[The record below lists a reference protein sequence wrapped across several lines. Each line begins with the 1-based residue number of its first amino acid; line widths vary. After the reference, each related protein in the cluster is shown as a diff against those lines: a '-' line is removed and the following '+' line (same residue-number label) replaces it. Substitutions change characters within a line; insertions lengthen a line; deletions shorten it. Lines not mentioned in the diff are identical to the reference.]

1 MHRYLMHTFRTRI
14 RLVIKL
20 SIADWIKCGW

>member
-1 MHRYLMHTFRTRI
+1 MHTFRTRI